1 MKFILIFSAALLAG
15 CASTKGLELT
25 EADARECAEVGCTAW
40 SERQLERVAR
50 HFFALGVKAGIERRK
65 GSSL

>member
-1 MKFILIFSAALLAG
+1 MKATAVIFLMALAG

-65 GSSL
+65 GSSI

>member
-1 MKFILIFSAALLAG
+1 MKLILILSAALLAG
-15 CASTKGLELT
+15 CATTKGLELT

-50 HFFALGVKAGIERRK
+50 HFYGLGVKAGIERRR
-65 GSSL
+65 GSI